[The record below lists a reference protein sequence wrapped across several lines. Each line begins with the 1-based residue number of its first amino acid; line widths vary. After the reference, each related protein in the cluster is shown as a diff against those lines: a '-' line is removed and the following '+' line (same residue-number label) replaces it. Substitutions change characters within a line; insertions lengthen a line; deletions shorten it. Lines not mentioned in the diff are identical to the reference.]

1 MRIKRMAPLI
11 AVLPALFLVT
21 ACGSSS
27 SSSSSSAAATSTA
40 AASTSSSGGTSSSA
54 GADVV
59 AAKKW
64 IAAYSSPGS
73 ITLPTQPIKPPTGKT
88 IGIVTCGNAA
98 AACVTGEQAAVKAA
112 AALGWK
118 TITEDGQ
125 LIPAKMSAG
134 VQSLVQAKV
143 NGIIL
148 VAIADQN
155 IPDALTAAHNADIPV
170 VCLFCGNTPTE
181 KVKYPSGANI
191 SVDFEKQGE
200 TDGNLIIADS
210 DGKAQVG
217 QITQSVSVPVA
228 TRQRGVTEAISKC
241 SGCKILAEVEENPGG
256 AAIQNAPRVAAQG
269 LLNRF
274 PSLTYIAPPSDDE
287 GVGAVQAIQASGRK
301 VHTVGYDCTPQG
313 LSQIRT
319 GTIELGCMTTPLAWA
334 GWGGVDELARMMSG
348 QKPVD
353 EDPSSYLVTKANLP
367 PAGQPPIEPDFASFY
382 KKLWGVS

>member
-1 MRIKRMAPLI
+1 MRIRRMAPLI
-11 AVLPALFLVT
+11 AVLPMLFIVT

-27 SSSSSSAAATSTA
+27 SSSSTAASSAAGS
-40 AASTSSSGGTSSSA
+40 ASTSGSAGTSS
-54 GADVV
+54 ADVT

-64 IAAYSSPGS
+64 VAANSSPGS
-73 ITLPTQPIKPPTGKT
+73 IKLPTQPIKPPTGKT

-98 AACVTGEQAAVKAA
+98 AACVTGAQAAAKAA
-112 AALGWK
+112 TALGWK
-118 TITEDGQ
+118 TTTEDGQ
-125 LIPAKMSAG
+125 LIPAKMSAA
-134 VQSLVQAKV
+134 VQSLIQAKV
-143 NGIIL
+143 NGIVL

-155 IPDALTAAHNADIPV
+155 IPDALTAAHNAGIPV

-181 KVKYPSGANI
+181 KVKNPSGANI
-191 SVDFEKQGE
+191 SVDFAFQGQ
-200 TDGNLIIADS
+200 TAGNLIVADS

-228 TRQRGVTEAISKC
+228 TRQHGVTEAISKC
-241 SGCKILAEVEENPGG
+241 SGCKIVAEVEENPGG

-274 PSLTYIAPPSDDE
+274 PELTYIAPPSDDE

-319 GTIELGCMTTPLAWA
+319 GTIELGCMTTPLAWG

-348 QKPVD
+348 QKPVE
-353 EDPSSYLVTKANLP
+353 EDPSSYLVTKTNLP

-382 KKLWGVS
+382 KKLWGVG